1 MSALERGDLLP
12 RMATAPPGARSR
24 SLCETLEEAEAP
36 VVNTLIDGQ
45 PSVVWREALGSNVVD
60 VDDNRYID
68 LTAGFG
74 AAGVGHRHPR
84 VVDALRRQSGLLLHG
99 LGDVHPHPTRIELA
113 ARLRAIAPMADAQ
126 VYFAAS
132 GADAVEVAL
141 KTAVLATGRTGVV
154 AFEPSYHGLTLGALS
169 VSSRPAFREPFQS
182 LLRPEVHRLPFG
194 CSASKL
200 DELLEE
206 HADIGAVIFE
216 PIAGREG
223 VIVPPEG
230 WARHLGEC
238 CQQRGVLLIADEVF
252 TGFGRTGPMFATEEE
267 GTEVDMVCCG
277 KALGGGLPIG
287 VVLGRRA
294 VFRSWNLGGE
304 ALHTCTF
311 LANPL
316 SCSAALAVLDIFEN
330 EGLVQRVRDLG
341 QVVGARLRPWRDIP
355 EVVDVR
361 GRGLLWGVELS
372 SRTAAA
378 AIAKDAL
385 REGVLILPT
394 GKEGTV
400 LEICPPLTISEAQI
414 EAALDILEPLISASR
429 YEK

>member
-1 MSALERGDLLP
+1 MAALERGDLLP
-12 RMATAPPGARSR
+12 RMTTEPPGARSR
-24 SLCETLEEAEAP
+24 SLCETLAEVEAP
-36 VVNTLIDGQ
+36 LVNTLIDGR
-45 PSVVWREALGSNVVD
+45 PSVVWHEALGSNVVD

-84 VVDALRRQSGLLLHG
+84 VVEALRRQSELLVHG
-99 LGDVHPHPTRIELA
+99 LSDVHAHPVRVELA
-113 ARLRAIAPMADAQ
+113 ARLSAIAPIADAQ

-169 VSSRPAFREPFQS
+169 VSSRPEFRRPFE
-182 LLRPEVHRLPFG
+182 LILRPRIRRLPFG
-194 CSASKL
+194 CDASLL
-200 DELLEE
+200 DDLLDQSV
-206 HADIGAVIFE
+206 DIGAVIFE

-223 VIVPPEG
+223 VLVPPEG
-230 WARHLGEC
+230 WATALGDVC
-238 CQQRGVLLIADEVF
+238 HRRGALLIADEIF
-252 TGFGRTGPMFATEEE
+252 TGLGRTGSLFATESE
-267 GTEVDMVCCG
+267 GVEVDLMCCG

-287 VVLGRRA
+287 AVLGK
-294 VFRSWNLGGE
+294 RSIFAAWNQGTE

-316 SCSAALAVLDIFEN
+316 SCAAALEVLDILED
-330 EGLVQRVRDLG
+330 ESLVQRVRDLG
-341 QVVGARLRPWRDIP
+341 RGVGARLKQWRDF
-355 EVVDVR
+355 EDVVDVR
-361 GRGLLWGVELS
+361 GRGLLWGVEL
-372 SRTAAA
+372 RCRAAA
-378 AIAKDAL
+378 SKIAREAL

-394 GKEGTV
+394 GREGTV

-414 EAALDILEPLISASR
+414 EAALSILESR
-429 YEK
+429 LTVSRSDN